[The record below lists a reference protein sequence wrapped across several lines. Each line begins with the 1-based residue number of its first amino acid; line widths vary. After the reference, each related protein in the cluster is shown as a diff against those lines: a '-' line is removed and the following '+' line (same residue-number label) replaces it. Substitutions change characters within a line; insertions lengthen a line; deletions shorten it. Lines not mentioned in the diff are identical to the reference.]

1 MKLARRQ
8 LPVLL
13 TTSGVKVM
21 EVQGIQA
28 VKAKG
33 GKRRPDALKLLLIAG
48 LSVQAWGVVMG
59 LGLIILNL
67 TH

>member
-1 MKLARRQ
+1 MDYQAAHAMKTK
-8 LPVLL
+8 P
-13 TTSGVKVM
+13 S
-21 EVQGIQA
+21 
-28 VKAKG
+28 
-33 GKRRPDALKLLLIAG
+33 KRRPDALKLLLIAG

>member
-1 MKLARRQ
+1 MLHAGSVKLTKAR
-8 LPVLL
+8 
-13 TTSGVKVM
+13 GDVM
-21 EVQGIQA
+21 DYQAAHA
-28 VKAKG
+28 VKTKAS
-33 GKRRPDALKLLLIAG
+33 KRRPDALKLLLIAG

>member
-1 MKLARRQ
+1 
-8 LPVLL
+8 
-13 TTSGVKVM
+13 M
-21 EVQGIQA
+21 EVQGIQV
-28 VKAKG
+28 VKTKS